1 MNEYTDNLQAVAA
14 AVVLHGATWM
24 SLSSP
29 NLLLTFPLLSGC
41 TFDRLKLT
49 YTVSGK
55 KRPPQQN
62 AVKCAALHSI

>member
-14 AVVLHGATWM
+14 AVVLHGATRM

-41 TFDRLKLT
+41 TLT
-49 YTVSGK
+49 V
-55 KRPPQQN
+55 
-62 AVKCAALHSI
+62 